1 MLDKFIY
8 TTLGFG
14 CLMAIISPSFAED
27 KAKLDPTNVV
37 NTKQVLGEKLFFDM
51 NLSQHRN
58 QSCATCH
65 SPDHA
70 FIDLRE
76 NPTVGKAVSVGSDG
90 KSFGDR
96 NTPTAMYAKFSPD
109 FHQAEP
115 AKEGQAAVYKGGQ
128 FLDGRE
134 KDLQGQAGGPPL
146 NPVEMALPDKATVV
160 QRVQENPDYITA
172 FKKLYGD
179 NIFKDHEK
187 AYAAF
192 TESIVA
198 FEKTERFSP
207 FSSKYDRYLR
217 GEVKLTTEESFGE
230 SLFFSNQFT
239 NCNQCH
245 QLKNFG
251 GSEGETFSN
260 YEYHNLGTPVNKAV
274 RAANGKGDD
283 FIDHGLLDHPDIN
296 DAAQDGKFK
305 VPTLRNIAVTAPYMH
320 NGIFKDLRTVILFY
334 DKFNNTK
341 RTLNPETKKPWQNAE
356 VNNNVALSEKEFKAP
371 ALSDKEVDAL
381 VAFLRTL
388 TDEAY
393 ELLLN

>member
-8 TTLGFG
+8 TTLGFA
-14 CLMAIISPSFAED
+14 CLMVIMSPSFAED
-27 KAKLDPTNVV
+27 AAKSDPTNVV
-37 NTKQVLGEKLFFDM
+37 STKQALGEKLFFDM

-65 SPDHA
+65 NPDHA
-70 FIDLRE
+70 FIDPRE
-76 NPTVGKAVSVGSDG
+76 NPLVGKAVSLGSDG

-109 FHQAEP
+109 FHQSSP
-115 AKEGQAAVYKGGQ
+115 AKAGQAAVYKGGQ

-160 QRVQENPDYITA
+160 QRVQENPDYTAA
-172 FKKLYGD
+172 FKQLYGD
-179 NIFKDHEK
+179 DIFKDNEK

-192 TESIVA
+192 TESIAA

-207 FSSKYDRYLR
+207 FTAKYDRYLR
-217 GEVKLTTEESFGE
+217 GEVKLTAEESFGE

-251 GSEGETFSN
+251 GSDGETFSN
-260 YEYHNLGTPVNKAV
+260 YEYHNLGVPINKTV
-274 RAANGKGDD
+274 RTANGKGTD

-296 DAAQDGKFK
+296 EPAQAGKFK
-305 VPTLRNIAVTAPYMH
+305 VPTLRNVAVTAPYMH
-320 NGIFKDLRTVILFY
+320 NGVFKDLRTVILFY
-334 DKFNNTK
+334 DKFNHTK
-341 RTLNPETKKPWQNAE
+341 RRLNPETKQPWQSAE
-356 VNNNVALSEKEFKAP
+356 VDKNIALSEKTFKAP

-393 ELLLN
+393 EPLLN